1 MTKDEMIQEM
11 IEITAHN
18 MDWFIGII
26 GVTVAIFAVFQWRFT
41 DKQIQN
47 MKFQVLRKVNDTYE
61 SRIEYLE
68 ETIKE
73 HRQYQNDHALQ
84 VANSL
89 NDKFFELTIA
99 KDIGQQ
105 SVKQNDI
112 ILTIE
117 SIINNDMIDEKMKV
131 FAMKFAE
138 GNINNCSRN
147 GFKKVVDPIYKRIM
161 GSEKLKPY
169 YEASQQLFNSSMDSA
184 SDKK

>member
-105 SVKQNDI
+105 SAK
-112 ILTIE
+112 
-117 SIINNDMIDEKMKV
+117 
-131 FAMKFAE
+131 
-138 GNINNCSRN
+138 
-147 GFKKVVDPIYKRIM
+147 
-161 GSEKLKPY
+161 
-169 YEASQQLFNSSMDSA
+169 
-184 SDKK
+184 